1 MTNKEISKIF
11 EIPLSTI
18 NDWQKE
24 NSNRY
29 KLYQFLHA
37 TNVKDVRDIKS
48 QQKSHRLF
56 HILNRNIVQASI
68 YSVEEVKKAFLNKNY
83 SEATQREQVIY
94 SKFFKECDEE
104 DLATLHTLLNISIR
118 NVKRIYESSPLRQ
131 FKGVREI
138 WDRRF
143 RIKLNKIHETSVNN
157 VIPSALSLI
166 LKKRAVH
173 V

>member
-18 NDWQKE
+18 NDWQKVD
-24 NSNRY
+24 SNRY

-37 TNVKDVRDIKS
+37 TNVKDVQDITS
-48 QQKSHRLF
+48 QQKNHRLF
-56 HILNRNIVQASI
+56 HILNRNIEQVSN
-68 YSVEEVKKAFLNKNY
+68 YSVQEVKTAFSYKHYN
-83 SEATQREQVIY
+83 EATLREQLIY

-104 DLATLHTLLNISIR
+104 DLATLQTLLNISIR
-118 NVKRIYESSPLRQ
+118 DVKQIYLSSPLRKL
-131 FKGVREI
+131 KGVSEI
-138 WDRRF
+138 WDKRF
-143 RIKLNKIHETSVNN
+143 RIKVSNTEETPVNN

-166 LKKRAVH
+166 LKKRAAH

>member
-24 NSNRY
+24 DSNRH

-37 TNVKDVRDIKS
+37 TNIKDVRDIKS
-48 QQKSHRLF
+48 QQKNHRLF
-56 HILNRNIVQASI
+56 HILNRNIEQACN
-68 YSVEEVKKAFLNKNY
+68 YSVQEVKKAFSYKDYNKA
-83 SEATQREQVIY
+83 SLREQVIY

-104 DLATLHTLLNISIR
+104 DLASLQTLLNISIR
-118 NVKRIYESSPLRQ
+118 DVKQIYISSPLRN
-131 FKGVREI
+131 FKGVREV

-143 RIKLNKIHETSVNN
+143 RIKLSKIEETPVNN
-157 VIPSALSLI
+157 VIPSALSII
-166 LKKRAVH
+166 LKKRAAH